1 MKKITLFFL
10 VVLSQTVFGY
20 AKLTE
25 TQKLAAT
32 CKVWGFLKYYH
43 PQVADGSKN
52 WDEQL
57 FTILPQVENAQTKEE
72 FSTVLE
78 KWIAS
83 QGEIKA
89 YKGIKLDPKA
99 EYFTKNL
106 NLSWI
111 DDSKVFSKNLSN
123 KLKFIETNRY
133 QGKQFYVQYDLKSRS
148 ILEFYNEVKYSDFKW
163 TDRNFRLLVL
173 FRYWNYVE
181 YFFPYKYQMDQKWD
195 LALDELLPK
204 FSAPESE
211 TDFVL
216 AIRELVVKLNDT
228 HASFSSRKMFE
239 YFGNK
244 WMVAKIKIIDEK
256 AVVTGFQND
265 SLAKI
270 DDFKVGDA
278 ITKIEGKTIAQIIK
292 ENRKYVE
299 GSNPSA
305 VLDNFYWVIQMGKS
319 NAAEIEFTRDGKE
332 STKTVKRYTYQDLKV
347 QFPKKDKWK
356 LLEDNIG
363 FVDLA
368 ELEIDDVP
376 LVMEQFKNTKSIIFD
391 TRNHPQDTNFAIA
404 EYLNPEPKEF
414 VKSLDPDLSFPGR
427 YIWRPEINKC
437 GKINP
442 DYYKG
447 KVVILVNEK
456 TISHGEY
463 TAMTLQV
470 APKSTII
477 GSQTSGADG
486 ANAQFEL
493 IKGFHTSFTCFG
505 VFYPNKKETQRI
517 GIVPDIEI
525 KPTILGI
532 QQGKDEV
539 LDRAIQY
546 INSGK

>member
-1 MKKITLFFL
+1 MRKVYFILIIIVQFAFAQEKLSEPQKI
-10 VVLSQTVFGY
+10 S
-20 AKLTE
+20 
-25 TQKLAAT
+25 AT

-52 WDEQL
+52 WDDQL
-57 FTILPQVENAQTKEE
+57 FTILPQVEHTQTKEE

-78 KWIAS
+78 KWIDS

-89 YKGIKLDPKA
+89 YKRIEPNKKT

-106 NLSWI
+106 KLSWI
-111 DDSKVFSKNLSN
+111 DDSKVFSKSLSK
-123 KLKFIETNRY
+123 KLKFIEENRY
-133 QGKQFYVQYDLKSRS
+133 QGIQYYVQFDLGSDS
-148 ILEFYNEVKYSDFKW
+148 PPLAFNNEVKYSDFKW
-163 TDRNFRLLVL
+163 TDKNLRLLAL

-181 YFFPYKYQMDQKWD
+181 YFFPYKYQMDQNWD
-195 LALDELLPK
+195 VALNEMLPR
-204 FSAPESE
+204 FSSPESE

-228 HASFSSRKMFE
+228 HASFNSRKMFE
-239 YFGNK
+239 YFGDK
-244 WMVAKIKIIDEK
+244 WMAAKIKIIDKK

-270 DDFKVGDA
+270 DDFKVGDV

-305 VLDNFYWVIQMGKS
+305 VLDDFYWVILMGKS
-319 NAAEIEFTRDGKE
+319 NTAEIEYIRDGME
-332 STKTVKRYTYQDLKV
+332 SIKSIKRYSYQDLKV
-347 QFPKKDKWK
+347 QFPKNEKWK
-356 LLEDNIG
+356 LLADNIG
-363 FVDLA
+363 YVNLG
-368 ELEIDDVP
+368 ELEISDVP
-376 LVMEQFKNTKSIIFD
+376 IVMEQFKNTKSIIFD
-391 TRNHPQDTNFAIA
+391 IRNYPLGTDYAIA
-404 EYLNPEPKEF
+404 EYLNPSPKEF

-437 GKINP
+437 GKTNP

-456 TISHGEY
+456 TFSHGEY
-463 TAMTLQV
+463 TAMCLQV

-486 ANAQFEL
+486 ANARFEV
-493 IKGFHTSFTCFG
+493 IKGFPTSFTCYG

-517 GIVPDIEI
+517 GIVPNIEVKQTI
-525 KPTILGI
+525 KGI
-532 QQGKDEV
+532 QEGKDEV
-539 LDRAIQY
+539 LDRAIRY
-546 INSGK
+546 SNTGK

>member
-1 MKKITLFFL
+1 MRKVYFIFIIIVQFAFGQEK
-10 VVLSQTVFGY
+10 LS
-20 AKLTE
+20 E
-25 TQKLAAT
+25 TQKLATT
-32 CKVWGFLKYYH
+32 CKVWGYLKYYH
-43 PQVADGSKN
+43 PNVADGSKN

-57 FTILPQVENAQTKEE
+57 FQILPKVGEAQTATE
-72 FSTVLE
+72 FSLVME
-78 KWIAS
+78 NWITS
-83 QGEIKA
+83 LGEVKGYKA
-89 YKGIKLDPKA
+89 VNPNSKVD
-99 EYFTKNL
+99 YFTKNIDFK
-106 NLSWI
+106 WI
-111 DDSKVFSKNLSN
+111 DNSKLFSKTLRN
-123 KLKFIETNRY
+123 KLKYIEENKY
-133 QGKQFYVQYDLKSRS
+133 QGKQYYVQYDLNSET
-148 ILEFYNEVKYSDFKW
+148 ILGFNNEIKYSDFKW
-163 TDRNFRLLVL
+163 ADRNLRLLAL

-195 LALDELLPK
+195 LALDEMLPK
-204 FSAPESE
+204 FSTSDFEI
-211 TDFVL
+211 DFVL

-278 ITKIEGKTIAQIIK
+278 ITKIEGKTIEQIIK

-305 VLDNFYWVIQMGKS
+305 VLDNFYWVIQMGKT
-319 NAAEIEFTRDGKE
+319 NTAEIEFIRDGK
-332 STKTVKRYTYQDLKV
+332 TFIKTIKRYSYQDLKI
-347 QFPKKDKWK
+347 QFPEKEKWK
-356 LLEDNIG
+356 LLSDNIG
-363 FVDLA
+363 YVNLGA
-368 ELEIDDVP
+368 LEIDDVP
-376 LVMEQFKNTKSIIFD
+376 IVMEQFKNTKSIIFD
-391 TRNHPQDTNFAIA
+391 TRNHPNDTNFAIA

-427 YIWRPEINKC
+427 YIWRPQINKC

-486 ANAQFEL
+486 ANAQFQV
-493 IKGFHTSFTCFG
+493 IKGFQTSFTCYG
-505 VFYPNKKETQRI
+505 VFYPNKKGTQRI
-517 GIVPDIEI
+517 GIVPNIEVKQTI
-525 KPTILGI
+525 KGI
-532 QQGKDEV
+532 QEGKDEV

-546 INSGK
+546 SNTGK